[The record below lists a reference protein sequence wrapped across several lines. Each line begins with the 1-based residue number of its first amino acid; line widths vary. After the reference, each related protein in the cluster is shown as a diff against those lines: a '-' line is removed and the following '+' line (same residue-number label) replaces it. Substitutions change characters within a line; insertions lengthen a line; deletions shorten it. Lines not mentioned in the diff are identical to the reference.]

1 VSVILAYV
9 LTALGA
15 LAICLTH
22 LRLRH
27 SHSGWPL
34 VVHTGAG
41 VVAVVLWLVF
51 LASRGD
57 GLLGETAR
65 NLVGVIALAFWWIV
79 VVTGLMLLGRW
90 MPSRSRGKRA
100 ATTVDA
106 ADSWTGTPWLS
117 VLAHVGTLFG
127 VAWFTWAYAISAI

>member
-1 VSVILAYV
+1 MSVIVAYV

-15 LAICLTH
+15 LVILLTH
-22 LRLRH
+22 LRLRRTH
-27 SHSGWPL
+27 AGWPL
-34 VVHTGAG
+34 LAHSAAG

-51 LASRGD
+51 LLGHGND
-57 GLLGETAR
+57 LLGETAR
-65 NLVGVIALAFWWIV
+65 NLVGVVALAFWWIV
-79 VVTGLMLLGRW
+79 AVTGLMLLGRW
-90 MPSRSRGKRA
+90 LPSRSRGKRA

-117 VLAHVGTLFG
+117 VLAHIGTLLG

>member
-1 VSVILAYV
+1 VSLIVAYV

-15 LAICLTH
+15 LGIVLTR
-22 LRLRH
+22 LRLRS

-34 VVHTGAG
+34 MVHTAAG
-41 VVAVVLWLVF
+41 VVAVVLWVLFLV
-51 LASRGD
+51 SHG
-57 GLLGETAR
+57 GWLLGETSR
-65 NLVGVIALAFWWIV
+65 NLVGVVALAFWWIV
-79 VVTGLMLLGRW
+79 VATGLMLLGRW

-100 ATTVDA
+100 ATTIDA